1 METGPKN
8 HRRLFFALWPNAAE
22 RAALAAW
29 QPTLQELCGGR
40 AMRPE
45 TLHCTLL
52 FLGNVAAHRLEA
64 LTLAAR
70 EVVMHPFTL
79 ELAAAHCWGH
89 NRIVYAAPTSLPPE
103 LAGLVAGLEAALHRH
118 RFHFDARDYQP
129 HVTLLRAACRT
140 DGQWPPVPVV
150 RWDCRDF
157 VLLESRRAENGAR
170 YEVLARFGCGITCFA
185 H

>member
-1 METGPKN
+1 METSPKN

-29 QPTLQELCGGR
+29 QPTLQKVCGGR

-45 TLHCTLL
+45 TLHCTLV

-79 ELAAAHCWGH
+79 ELAAAHCWKH

-103 LAGLVAGLEAALHRH
+103 LAGLRAGMEAALRRH
-118 RFHFDARDYQP
+118 RFHFDARYYQP
-129 HVTLLRAACRT
+129 HVTLLRAACCA
-140 DGQWPPVPVV
+140 DGQWPPVFVM

-157 VLLESRRAENGAR
+157 VLLESLHVGNGAR
-170 YEVLARFGCGITCFA
+170 YEILARFPGNKACSA
-185 H
+185 